1 MGGAKTPPYFR
12 KGINQMY
19 REIKVGE
26 KMVPMVANAATAL
39 RYKHVFGKDLI
50 VELQQAQGDTA
61 KGFNSLPELAFVMAK
76 AAEAKEGKV
85 NMGLLNEENFMDW
98 LEQFDSMDIVTA
110 AEAVINLY
118 MGNSEASV
126 EQKKEGGGV
135 SES

>member
-1 MGGAKTPPYFR
+1 
-12 KGINQMY
+12 MY

-50 VELQQAQGDTA
+50 VELQQAKDDTA